1 MVIYSRYG
9 YKYCLQKLYGED
21 EIDRFNAMSKFRV
34 RIRSYLSS
42 LKNFW
47 TLSQTAIEKYTDAT
61 KGDYNFLDV
70 VFRIKLTEMQIQE
83 QQKILLSKR
92 RQMPLLLTLLS
103 CLFIYVPKIF
113 AYVKDTDVLE
123 WYEWTIFSCYLLL
136 LALSVGFFYG
146 AIFPK
151 KMPHRYLPSQFY
163 DDIFDKY
170 KGKGWNDVEANQGV
184 QITYLDYLEKILI
197 QYLNSIGKIEKWFA
211 RFMIVFPVAILFY
224 VLSIVNV
231 FVHSG
236 QNVKNKENMI
246 EIKKIMVPSDM
257 IHVKPI
263 VVKEGVEIH
272 YSVSPKARKTG
283 NVLKPK
289 ESIRDS
295 IKRVIRLRRANPSTN
310 QIRYS
315 K

>member
-1 MVIYSRYG
+1 MDSYI
-9 YKYCLQKLYGED
+9 ED
-21 EIDRFNAMSKFRV
+21 EIDKFNAMSNFRD
-34 RIRSYLSS
+34 RKMNYFSS
-42 LKNFW
+42 LKSFW
-47 TLSQTAIEKYTDAT
+47 MLSQKALEKYTDPE

-83 QQKILLSKR
+83 QQKKLLSKR

-103 CLFIYVPKIF
+103 CLFIYVPKIV
-113 AYVKDTDVLE
+113 AYVKDADALE

-146 AIFPK
+146 VIFPK
-151 KMPHRYLPSQFY
+151 EMPHRYLPSQFY
-163 DDIFDKY
+163 NGIFCEY
-170 KGKGWNDVEANQGV
+170 KDKGWNDVEANHGV
-184 QITYLDYLEKILI
+184 QNTYLDYLEKILI

-211 RFMIVFPVAILFY
+211 RFMVVFPIAILFY
-224 VLSIVNV
+224 VLSVVDV
-231 FVHSG
+231 FAHSS
-236 QNVKNKENMI
+236 QNNKNKENMI
-246 EIKKIMVPSDM
+246 EIKKILVPSDM

-272 YSVSPKARKTG
+272 YSVSPKGRKIG
-283 NVLKPK
+283 NVSKPK
-289 ESIRDS
+289 ESISDS
-295 IKRVIRLRRANPSTN
+295 IKRVMHLRKANPSTN